1 MEIQL
6 QKRAGYHCVRGNGPT
21 LMSVIPTMCRKEFR
35 EVVVGGAGG
44 SGEGRGLRL
53 TDVAKTESIE
63 EKDIKSFPRAHF
75 PLAFLEL

>member
-1 MEIQL
+1 M
-6 QKRAGYHCVRGNGPT
+6 RGNGPT

-53 TDVAKTESIE
+53 TDVSKTEAI
-63 EKDIKSFPRAHF
+63 
-75 PLAFLEL
+75 